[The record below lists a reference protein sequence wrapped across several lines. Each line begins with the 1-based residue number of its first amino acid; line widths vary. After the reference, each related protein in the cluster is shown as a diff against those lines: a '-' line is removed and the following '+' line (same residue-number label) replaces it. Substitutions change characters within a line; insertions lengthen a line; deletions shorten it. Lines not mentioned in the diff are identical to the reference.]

1 MLTGQQRIDDDSLEP
16 SSFPVSV
23 DNVVRQLI
31 AGGKTWKSY
40 AEDLPSVGYT
50 GGDNGNYAVR
60 HNPFPY
66 LTDVQ
71 NSAAQRQN
79 LVPFTQFATDLANGT
94 LPNYSFVVP
103 NLCNDAHDCSIL
115 TADGWLQT
123 HIAPLVNNAT
133 FQKDGLL
140 IVVFDE
146 ASDSD
151 STHGGGRIPFVVV
164 SPQAKQH
171 YVSSTLF
178 QHQSLL
184 RL

>member
-1 MLTGQQRIDDDSLEP
+1 M
-16 SSFPVSV
+16 
-23 DNVVRQLI
+23 
-31 AGGKTWKSY
+31 
-40 AEDLPSVGYT
+40 
-50 GGDNGNYAVR
+50 R

-115 TADGWLQT
+115 TADSWLQT
-123 HIAPLVNNAT
+123 HIAPLVNNAA

-184 RL
+184 RLSLQALGIASWPGTAATAPAMSEFFTVPLP